1 MGGFL
6 ARLRVGHDEFFH
18 FAPPVGH
25 DYRYRFTVGRLALE
39 TPAKQT
45 EIQAM
50 TIRKCPHCAQLLHFD
65 GCERA
70 LVCWNCW
77 NFSALPT
84 LATPGE
90 KRIHRAIA
98 NFDRALP
105 HPSRLV
111 RAAKI
116 ALVVAVPVA
125 AMMLLVC
132 NGFDI
137 FVVRDMTAPFL
148 TR

>member
-1 MGGFL
+1 
-6 ARLRVGHDEFFH
+6 
-18 FAPPVGH
+18 
-25 DYRYRFTVGRLALE
+25 
-39 TPAKQT
+39 
-45 EIQAM
+45 M

-65 GCERA
+65 DGERA
-70 LVCWNCW
+70 LVCWNCSR
-77 NFSALPT
+77 FAALST

-90 KRIHRAIA
+90 KRIHRALT

-105 HPSRLV
+105 NPSRLV
-111 RAAKI
+111 RAGKV

-125 AMMLLVC
+125 ALMLLVC